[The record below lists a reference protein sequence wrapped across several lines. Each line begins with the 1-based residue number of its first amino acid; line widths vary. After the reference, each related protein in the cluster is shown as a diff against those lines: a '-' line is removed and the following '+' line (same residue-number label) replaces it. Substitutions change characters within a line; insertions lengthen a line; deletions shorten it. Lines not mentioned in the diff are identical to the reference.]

1 MKKKKILIVL
11 LLVLTLS
18 LTGCTKI
25 LKDDKRK
32 AVINLET
39 GQSLPENVLCRPS
52 AEKTLEIYKEYDVD
66 IKSLPTCSEFNVT
79 SGGYEGIWTTIFVK
93 PLAWVIIK
101 IGEFTKN
108 YGYAVIIITLLIRLI
123 MVPVTKKS
131 AMQSE
136 NLQKAKPELDKLE
149 KKYKNKTDQESM
161 MQKSQEMLMI
171 YKKYDI
177 NPMSGCLFSLIQIP
191 LFFAFYESLNRL
203 PVIFEETLVGFQL
216 GTSPLVALKS
226 GNFLYL
232 IFVVLVIVV
241 TYFSFKL
248 NSGAS
253 LSEDQAKQMKTMTN
267 FMIIFI
273 SIMSFTMATGIALYW
288 IVNSGFTV
296 LQNLYVKRSKL
307 NARKS

>member
-11 LLVLTLS
+11 MLFLTLTM
-18 LTGCTKI
+18 TGCTKI
-25 LKDDKRK
+25 LKDEDKN
-32 AVINLET
+32 AVTNPET
-39 GQSLPENVLCRPS
+39 GQSLPENVLCKPTDKETLKIY
-52 AEKTLEIYKEYDVD
+52 EKYD
-66 IKSLPTCSEFNVT
+66 IKIDELPTCEEFNIV
-79 SGGYEGIWTTIFVK
+79 SGGYEGVWTTLFVK
-93 PLAWVIIK
+93 PLAWIIIK
-101 IGEFTKN
+101 LGEITKN
-108 YGYAVIIITLLIRLI
+108 YGFAVIIITLLIRLI
-123 MVPVTKKS
+123 MVPITKKT

-149 KKYKNKTDQESM
+149 KKYANKQDQESM

-191 LFFAFYESLNRL
+191 LFFAFYEAMNRL
-203 PVIFEETLVGFQL
+203 PAIFEEVLGPFQL
-216 GTSPLVALKS
+216 GTSPMVALKS
-226 GNFLYL
+226 GDWYYL
-232 IFVVLVIVV
+232 IFVVLVVLV

-253 LSEDQAKQMKTMTN
+253 MSNEQASQMKMMSN
-267 FMIIFI
+267 IMVIMIGV
-273 SIMSFTMATGIALYW
+273 MSFSISTGIALYW

-296 LQNLYVKRSKL
+296 LQNLYVKRSKV

>member
-1 MKKKKILIVL
+1 MKKNKILIIL
-11 LLVLTLS
+11 LLFLTLTTS
-18 LTGCTKI
+18 GCTKI
-25 LKDDKRK
+25 LKDDDKK
-32 AVINLET
+32 AVTNPTT
-39 GQSLPENVLCRPS
+39 GQSLPENILCRPTDK
-52 AEKTLEIYKEYDVD
+52 ETLEIYEKYEVD
-66 IKSLPTCSEFNVT
+66 LSKLPECEEFTVT

-93 PLAWVIIK
+93 PLAWIIIK
-101 IGEFTKN
+101 LGDLVKN
-108 YGYAVIIITLLIRLI
+108 YGIAVMLVTLIIRLI
-123 MVPVTKKS
+123 MVPVTKKT

-149 KKYKNKTDQESM
+149 KKYANKQDQESM

-191 LFFAFYESLNRL
+191 LFFAFYEAMNRL
-203 PVIFEETLVGFQL
+203 PAIFEEVLGPFQL
-216 GTSPLVALKS
+216 GTSPMVAFKS
-226 GNFLYL
+226 GDWYYL
-232 IFVVLVIVV
+232 IFVLLVIVV

-253 LSEDQAKQMKTMTN
+253 MSKEQADQMKMMSN
-267 FMIIFI
+267 VMIVMIGV
-273 SIMSFTMATGIALYW
+273 MSFSISTGIALYW